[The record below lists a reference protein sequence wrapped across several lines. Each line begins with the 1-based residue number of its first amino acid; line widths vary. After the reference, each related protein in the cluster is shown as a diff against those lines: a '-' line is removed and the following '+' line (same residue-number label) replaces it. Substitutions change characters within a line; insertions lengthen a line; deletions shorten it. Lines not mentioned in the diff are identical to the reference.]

1 MPAYISRV
9 GESAGKLY
17 GYIYEGTYK
26 YDDFNQTTNSDGSIS
41 YKLKD
46 GIPRISDSVQP
57 GDPRYKKLSN
67 DGTNKI
73 TDDDRTIIGN
83 GQPKHTGGF
92 TNNFVYKNWDLNI
105 FLQWSYVNDILNA
118 NRMVFENPSNRTNT
132 NMFASYNNRWS
143 AANPTSDMPRAQAL
157 DAKHYSSLYVEDGS
171 FLKLKTI
178 SLGYNL
184 GRKALYKLGIQAARV
199 YFSAEN
205 IATLSG
211 YSGSDPEVSV
221 RNSVLTPGFDWSSCP
236 RSFNASFGVNITF

>member
-1 MPAYISRV
+1 
-9 GESAGKLY
+9 
-17 GYIYEGTYK
+17 
-26 YDDFNQTTNSDGSIS
+26 
-41 YKLKD
+41 
-46 GIPRISDSVQP
+46 
-57 GDPRYKKLSN
+57 
-67 DGTNKI
+67 
-73 TDDDRTIIGN
+73 
-83 GQPKHTGGF
+83 
-92 TNNFVYKNWDLNI
+92 
-105 FLQWSYVNDILNA
+105 
-118 NRMVFENPSNRTNT
+118 
-132 NMFASYNNRWS
+132 MFASYNNRWS
-143 AANPTSDMPRAQAL
+143 AANPTSDMPRAKAL